1 MVVVEEK
8 VVSIKENIEEPN
20 AILKNLIRAEETL
33 LEEKKQLENTKAKLI
48 LEVKKKIENKMKNI
62 QNLRDEITDLKFSC
76 GELSKLLIKKY
87 S

>member
-8 VVSIKENIEEPN
+8 VISMQENMEEPH

-33 LEEKKQLENTKAKLI
+33 LEEKKQLETTRAKLI
-48 LEVKKKIENKMKNI
+48 SEVKKKIDNKMTKI

-76 GELSKLLIKKY
+76 DELTKLLKNK
-87 S
+87 

>member
-76 GELSKLLIKKY
+76 DELSKLLINK
-87 S
+87 

>member
-1 MVVVEEK
+1 MMVVVEEK

-76 GELSKLLIKKY
+76 DELSKLLINK
-87 S
+87 